1 MPARRHKTGPSLPDP
16 MGYLVLAAFVYF
28 SYWLLRRDN
37 RQRSG
42 VSNSIWIPTFWIAL
56 LLSRPL
62 SMWLGFGG
70 GTDTLEGSPLDRLV
84 HLFVIGHALIIL
96 NRRRINWGEILSG
109 NWPIFLYYGF
119 FLTSVL
125 WADPP
130 LPSFK
135 RWFKDLGMVFIALV
149 ILTEQNPM
157 EAIRAMFV
165 RCAYVLLPLS
175 VIFVRWFPEWGRYYS
190 RGGGLEVTGVTT
202 QKNSL
207 GIMAMICGLVFLWD
221 WLEKRRTSTTTLRKS
236 RLERNILLT
245 AMGVSIYLIHL
256 SQSKTSLVC
265 FLVGAGLIAA
275 SYVKAWSGAMRW
287 AGIYV
292 LLFAGSFYALDS
304 AFGLTEWVLGLLG
317 RDATFTGR
325 TDVWRVLLDLNTNPL
340 IGTGFCNFWSNEAYL
355 SKLPYWVAHSAHNGY
370 LEVYLDGGWLG
381 VSVLIIMLI
390 AVWSRIGT
398 HLKTGDQYAMVRL
411 AVYLAMVI
419 GCFSESHFGRLGPL
433 WFLFILI
440 ALDPRSVARALPF
453 RSVSAS
459 PLGYPLRTGVPSAS
473 YR

>member
-1 MPARRHKTGPSLPDP
+1 
-16 MGYLVLAAFVYF
+16 MGYLVLVLFFPFAF
-28 SYWLLRRDN
+28 WLIRRDD
-37 RQRSG
+37 RRRRGIS
-42 VSNSIWIPTFWIAL
+42 STLWIPTFWMAIL
-56 LLSRPL
+56 MSRPL

-70 GTDTLEGSPLDRLV
+70 GTDSLEGSPLDRLL
-84 HLFVIGHALIIL
+84 HFFVIGHALVIL
-96 NRRRINWGEILSG
+96 NRRRINWGEIFSG
-109 NWPIFLYYGF
+109 NWPIFLFYGY
-119 FLTSVL
+119 FLISVL

-130 LPSFK
+130 FVSFK

-157 EAIRAMFV
+157 EAIRAVFV
-165 RCAYVLLPLS
+165 RCAYILLPLS
-175 VIFVRWFPEWGRYYS
+175 VIFIRWFPEWGRYYS

-207 GIMAMICGLVFLWD
+207 GITAMICGLIFLWD
-221 WLEKRRTSTTTLRKS
+221 WLEQRRNSAVTMRKS

-245 AMGVSIYLIHL
+245 AMGVSVYLIHV
-256 SQSKTSLVC
+256 SQSKTSLIC

-275 SYVKAWSGAMRW
+275 SYVKAWAGAMRW
-287 AGIYV
+287 AGSCV

-325 TDVWRVLLDLNTNPL
+325 TDVWRVLLDLNTNPV

-355 SKLPYWVAHSAHNGY
+355 LKLPNWVAHSAHNGY
-370 LEVYLDGGWLG
+370 LEVFLDGGWLG
-381 VSVLIIMLI
+381 VSVLVVMLI

-398 HLKTGDQYAMVRL
+398 HLRTGDQYAMVRL
-411 AVYLAMVI
+411 AVYLCIVI
-419 GCFSESHFGRLGPL
+419 GSFSESHFGRLGPL
-433 WFLFILI
+433 WFLFILTV
-440 ALDPRSVARALPF
+440 LDPRRVARALPF
-453 RSVSAS
+453 RSAPAVLPSYPV
-459 PLGYPLRTGVPSAS
+459 PLGMPS